1 MTRCAKFHHL
11 FDEVGDFCG
20 MSPTAI
26 SQYKAYREQVS
37 KLTKLGIDEDFIFE
51 NFPEGPGRVLSN
63 IKDDDTRTKALNYV
77 AACLKRKEKV
87 TESDLRSTLKAWQES
102 TGKSCTVGKKGG
114 NLGHVSK
121 NFTNVKPP
129 TEEKPDC
136 SPTVLKDRLP
146 EEPAPTTNEKLIS
159 ANLVIAPVQS
169 PFKTASQVKAGI
181 AGEMFPDPVVKETL
195 TAPTWTPAACP
206 ACEHVIIQ
214 KVLGNKCKQ
223 TGGLCQDVK
232 ECPVERR
239 KQMAQEQGFVIAGS
253 GAPSLQGKPITTEHP
268 PLKVIP
274 VQLTK
279 EQAEAAITSVVRGYF
294 TPKSQEQWTQLKKV
308 GGWDTDLEALEGLR
322 DDAAGRME

>member
-1 MTRCAKFHHL
+1 MPRGHCHDWFRKWKREHN
-11 FDEVGDFCG
+11 FCG
-20 MSPTAI
+20 LRPQDAKEMDRYI
-26 SQYKAYREQVS
+26 D
-37 KLTKLGIDEDFIFE
+37 LTEKIAGNGSGMDEDFIHDHFTAGAAR
-51 NFPEGPGRVLSN
+51 PLLRC
-63 IKDDDTRTKALNYV
+63 KDDAAYEKGLNYV
-77 AACLKRKEKV
+77 VACLKREEMI
-87 TESDLRSTLKAWQES
+87 TGGDLQATIDGLTGKGTRKPKES
-102 TGKSCTVGKKGG
+102 TQMRQENPSVPMESTQMR
-114 NLGHVSK
+114 
-121 NFTNVKPP
+121 TQ
-129 TEEKPDC
+129 EIPDP
-136 SPTVLKDRLP
+136 SGAPLSDRLKD
-146 EEPAPTTNEKLIS
+146 EPHGTS
-159 ANLVIAPVQS
+159 A
-169 PFKTASQVKAGI
+169 FHTAAQELAAKQNGI

-195 TAPTWTPAACP
+195 TAPTWTSAACP

-294 TPKSQEQWTQLKKV
+294 TPKSREQWTQLKKI
-308 GGWDTDLEALEGLR
+308 GGWDTDLEAMEGLR
-322 DDAAGRME
+322 DDAAERME